1 MKDLNGKQLVGFSF
15 ATALIIF
22 SFVAMLVNK
31 EPEVW
36 GAFLGGGVVVYL
48 VTLFKSNFLD
58 LFD

>member
-22 SFVAMLVNK
+22 AFVAMLLNR
-31 EPEVW
+31 EPNVW

-48 VTLFKSNFLD
+48 VTLFNSKFLD
-58 LFD
+58 LFN